1 MQYIVW
7 IVMFGALLLC
17 AVLRCCVVMSTVLFM
32 VNVFRVLVN
41 VVGNKCGALR
51 CIVGFW
57 IVLGTPILCWTLVVV
72 PDGACARSKAIQYT
86 CALYW
91 LGSCC
96 IVLYCRV
103 VHCVAHFVVLACFVQ
118 RCLFKS
124 NANVSSVVRSLLE
137 LDWCIVKD
145 SICLGLVA
153 SYAQI
158 VMLCKHVVHV

>member
-1 MQYIVW
+1 
-7 IVMFGALLLC
+7 
-17 AVLRCCVVMSTVLFM
+17 MSTVLFM
-32 VNVFRVLVN
+32 VNVFRVLFN

-51 CIVGFW
+51 FNCCRLLAGNLASSCCIMGFW
-57 IVLGTPILCWTLVVV
+57 VVLGTPILCWTLVVV

-91 LGSCC
+91 LRSCC

-103 VHCVAHFVVLACFVQ
+103 VHCIAHFVVLACFVQ

-124 NANVSSVVRSLLE
+124 NANVSSVLRSLLE